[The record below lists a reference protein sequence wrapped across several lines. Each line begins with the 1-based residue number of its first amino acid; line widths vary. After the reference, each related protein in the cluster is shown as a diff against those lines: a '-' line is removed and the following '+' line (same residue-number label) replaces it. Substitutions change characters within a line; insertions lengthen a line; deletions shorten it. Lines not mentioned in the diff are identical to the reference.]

1 MIKFKIFISKNYQAI
16 IVGVVILIFIVY
28 VAVTKHELKN
38 LQYNNDTTLCKVNY
52 SAWLAGEGRYICKFY
67 FFVQNRKYYG
77 VEVHYNKN
85 CFIGDYYKIV
95 YDPKKPKVNK
105 IDFKQKFPIEEI
117 VENFPD
123 EYNLFEHDTVLESP
137 D

>member
-1 MIKFKIFISKNYQAI
+1 MAQKFI
-16 IVGVVILIFIVY
+16 IIRTV
-28 VAVTKHELKN
+28 
-38 LQYNNDTTLCKVNY
+38 
-52 SAWLAGEGRYICKFY
+52 
-67 FFVQNRKYYG
+67 
-77 VEVHYNKN
+77 
-85 CFIGDYYKIV
+85 FIGDYYKVV

-123 EYNLFEHDTVLESP
+123 EYNLFEHDTVLVSP